1 MHVQKRAAF
10 ATLRDLQGRSASPI
24 VVLLAMYINK
34 APVNK
39 RYLATILG
47 SSPNTIS
54 RIVDRLEMDGY
65 IQRDGYRRWILPN
78 GQLPLPGFELS
89 STPRISASTP
99 RIPPKT
105 PSSIP
110 SDHPDDV
117 HADRSEIR
125 ADDAPIRVLD
135 APVHV
140 EADLDPETSTVD
152 VSPLLTTTTDTSV
165 QDKPVVVSS
174 SKSRETS
181 NCDVSAELAAAFTD
195 CGIGRGAWDR
205 LAALEWVTPAYV
217 RALWARLQADPN
229 PRRRTV
235 ALLIHCMRSGDPAPE
250 LCDRCG
256 GLDGQHASDCRQR
269 YSGGKHAHLF
279 ER

>member
-34 APVNK
+34 APVTK

-89 STPRISASTP
+89 STPRIPAPSSS
-99 RIPPKT
+99 IPAPQY
-105 PSSIP
+105 PSIP

-117 HADRSEIR
+117 HADRSEIH
-125 ADDAPIRVLD
+125 ADDAPIRVLA

-174 SKSRETS
+174 SKSGETS
-181 NCDVSAELAAAFTD
+181 KFDVSAELAAVFREI
-195 CGIGRGAWDR
+195 GIGRGAWDR

-229 PRRRTV
+229 PRRRSV
-235 ALLIHCMRSGDPAPE
+235 GLLIHCIRSGDPAPE
-250 LCDRCG
+250 HCDRCG
-256 GLDGQHASDCRQR
+256 GLAGQHADGCTVR
-269 YSGGKHAHLF
+269 YSSGKYGHLV
-279 ER
+279 E